1 MKTFLLIILP
11 AMLLVA
17 LLVLYIKRASKRNRG
32 QVNLY
37 ESLAARFGLT
47 MSTPKNAAGFNT
59 WPELDGVYRNRV
71 VIVRGGVEFDPR
83 LGEYDRLF
91 RELSG
96 ASGPRLREVRQGEFT
111 YVEVKCANPSRLA
124 FYVAFD
130 KSGPKGGTEFD
141 RNFRVKCGEGGGLL
155 GGMVLT
161 EALRRELLSTVTARW
176 LHPFE
181 RLTLVG
187 DALLYIETGRL
198 KTAEQAER
206 FARMIDGLCDAA
218 DVVDATPRPL
228 HGVAS
233 HVTARD

>member
-1 MKTFLLIILP
+1 MKTLPLILLPAAALAAFLLI
-11 AMLLVA
+11 
-17 LLVLYIKRASKRNRG
+17 YFRRASVRRRG
-32 QVNLY
+32 QVDLCGG
-37 ESLAARFGLT
+37 LAARFGLT
-47 MSTPKNAAGFNT
+47 VSVPKNAGGFDT
-59 WPELDGVYRNRV
+59 WPELGGVYRDREV
-71 VIVRGGVEFDPR
+71 SVRFGSEFGPR

-91 RELSG
+91 RGLSG

-111 YVEVKCANPSRLA
+111 YVWVKCANPARLA

-130 KSGPKGGTEFD
+130 KSGPTGGTEFD
-141 RNFRVKCGEGGGLL
+141 RHFRVKFSEGGELL

-161 EALRRELLSTVTARW
+161 EGLRQELLSTVTAKW

-206 FARMIDGLCDAA
+206 FARMIDSMCDAA

-228 HGVAS
+228 RGVAS
-233 HVTARD
+233 HVTAPE

>member
-1 MKTFLLIILP
+1 MKTFPLIILP
-11 AMLLVA
+11 AAILVV
-17 LLVLYIKRASKRNRG
+17 LLVLYLRRASGRSREQGK
-32 QVNLY
+32 LY
-37 ESLAARFGLT
+37 ETLAAKFGLE

-59 WPELDGVYRNRV
+59 WPELGGVYRNREV
-71 VIVRGGVEFDPR
+71 MVRGGVEFDPK

-91 RELSG
+91 RALSG

-111 YVEVKCANPSRLA
+111 YVVVKCANPSRLA

-130 KSGPKGGTEFD
+130 QSGPKGGTEFD
-141 RNFRVKCGEGGGLL
+141 RHFRVKFSDGGELL

-161 EALRRELLSTVTARW
+161 EALRRELLNTVTARW

-181 RLTLVG
+181 RLTLLG
-187 DALLYIETGRL
+187 DALLYIEAGRL

-206 FARMIDGLCDAA
+206 FARMIDSMCDAA

-228 HGVAS
+228 RGVAS
-233 HVTARD
+233 HVTAPD

>member
-1 MKTFLLIILP
+1 MKTLPLILLPAAALAAFLLI
-11 AMLLVA
+11 
-17 LLVLYIKRASKRNRG
+17 YFRRASVRRRG
-32 QVNLY
+32 QVDLY
-37 ESLAARFGLT
+37 GWLAARFGLT
-47 MSTPKNAAGFNT
+47 VSVPKNAGGFDT
-59 WPELDGVYRNRV
+59 WPELGGVSRDREV
-71 VIVRGGVEFDPR
+71 SVRGGSEFDPR

-91 RELSG
+91 RGLSG
-96 ASGPRLREVRQGEFT
+96 ASGSRLREVRQGEFT
-111 YVEVKCANPSRLA
+111 YAWVKCANPARLA

-130 KSGPKGGTEFD
+130 KSGPTGGTEFG
-141 RNFRVKCGEGGGLL
+141 RHFRVKFSEGGELL

-161 EALRRELLSTVTARW
+161 EGLRQELLNTVTAKW

-206 FARMIDGLCDAA
+206 FARMIDSMCDAA

-228 HGVAS
+228 RGVAS
-233 HVTARD
+233 HVTAPD

>member
-1 MKTFLLIILP
+1 MKTLPLILLPAVALTAFLII
-11 AMLLVA
+11 
-17 LLVLYIKRASKRNRG
+17 YFRRASGRSREQG
-32 QVNLY
+32 TLY
-37 ESLAARFGLT
+37 DSLAGRFGLAAH
-47 MSTPKNAAGFNT
+47 TPKNAAGLT
-59 WPELDGVYRNRV
+59 MWPELGGVYRGREV
-71 VIVRGGVEFDPR
+71 SVRGGVEFDPR

-91 RELSG
+91 RALGG

-111 YVEVKCANPSRLA
+111 YVVVKCANPSRLA

-130 KSGPKGGTEFD
+130 KSGPQGATEFD
-141 RNFRVKCGEGGGLL
+141 RHFRVKFSEGGELL
-155 GGMVLT
+155 GSMVLT
-161 EALRRELLSTVTARW
+161 DGLRRELLSTVKARW

-198 KTAEQAER
+198 KTADQAER

-228 HGVAS
+228 RGVAS
-233 HVTARD
+233 HVTAPD

>member
-1 MKTFLLIILP
+1 MKTLPIILLP
-11 AMLLVA
+11 AVA
-17 LLVLYIKRASKRNRG
+17 LAAFLVIYFRLESGRRRG

-37 ESLAARFGLT
+37 ESLATRFGLSVLT
-47 MSTPKNAAGFNT
+47 TKNAAGLT
-59 WPELDGVYRNRV
+59 MWPELGGIYRNREV
-71 VIVRGGVEFDPR
+71 SVRGGAEFDPR

-91 RELSG
+91 RGLSG

-111 YVEVKCANPSRLA
+111 YVLVKCANPSGLA
-124 FYVAFD
+124 LYVAFD
-130 KSGPKGGTEFD
+130 KSGPKGATEFD
-141 RNFRVKCGEGGGLL
+141 RHFRVKFSEGGDLL

-161 EALRRELLSTVTARW
+161 EGLRRELLSTVTAKW

-198 KTAEQAER
+198 KTAGQVER
-206 FARMIDGLCDAA
+206 FARMIEGLCDAA

-228 HGVAS
+228 RGVAS
-233 HVTARD
+233 HVTAPD

>member
-1 MKTFLLIILP
+1 MKTLPLILLP
-11 AMLLVA
+11 AAALAAFLVI
-17 LLVLYIKRASKRNRG
+17 YFRRASGQRRG
-32 QVNLY
+32 QLNLY
-37 ESLAARFGLT
+37 GSLAARFGLAA
-47 MSTPKNAAGFNT
+47 STPKNAAGFNT
-59 WPELDGVYRNRV
+59 WPELGGVYRNREV
-71 VIVRGGVEFDPR
+71 SVRGGVEFDPR

-91 RELSG
+91 RGLSG

-111 YVEVKCANPSRLA
+111 YVVVKCANPSRLA

-141 RNFRVKCGEGGGLL
+141 RHFQVKFSDGGEIL

-161 EALRRELLSTVTARW
+161 EALRRELLNTVTARW

-206 FARMIDGLCDAA
+206 FARMIDSMCDAA

-228 HGVAS
+228 RGVAS
-233 HVTARD
+233 HVTAPD